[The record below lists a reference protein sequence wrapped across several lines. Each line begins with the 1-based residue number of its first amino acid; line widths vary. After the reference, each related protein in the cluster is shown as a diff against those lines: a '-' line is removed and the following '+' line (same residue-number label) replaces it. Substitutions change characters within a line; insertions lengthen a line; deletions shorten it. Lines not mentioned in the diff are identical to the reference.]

1 MTCAW
6 EEFLKLLPG
15 SLRQEADSWG
25 REELQELRLRL
36 GQKPEYIFPGRGR
49 WGRETVTR
57 QTLDFCVNAASRY
70 SPWAASTAARGYITA
85 PGGHR
90 IGLCGE
96 AVWDRGQVAGIREPT
111 SLCLRVARDFPG
123 IGRDGAAL
131 GTSLLLLGA
140 PGWGKTTLLR
150 DICRQIGEKE
160 TVCVV
165 DSRGEVFP
173 KGIPRGRRM
182 DVLSACPK
190 GTGVEMVLRT
200 MTPQWI
206 ALDEITAAE
215 DTRALLF
222 AANCG
227 VKLLATAHAASPQE
241 LSSREIY
248 RPLVEQGIFEHL
260 LVLRPDKSYRL
271 ERMGAWG
278 IK

>member
-1 MTCAW
+1 M
-6 EEFLKLLPG
+6 
-15 SLRQEADSWG
+15 
-25 REELQELRLRL
+25 
-36 GQKPEYIFPGRGR
+36 
-49 WGRETVTR
+49 
-57 QTLDFCVNAASRY
+57 
-70 SPWAASTAARGYITA
+70 
-85 PGGHR
+85 
-90 IGLCGE
+90 
-96 AVWDRGQVAGIREPT
+96 
-111 SLCLRVARDFPG
+111 
-123 IGRDGAAL
+123 

-227 VKLLATAHAASPQE
+227 VRLLATAHAASPQE

-248 RPLVEQGIFEHL
+248 RPLVEQGIFDHL